1 MKFLLRI
8 ILFLF
13 LLITASCSK
22 IENSNI
28 SELDFIPL
36 ESDKIINI
44 NDLNVTKNIFEKN
57 QLISNLY
64 PNSKVVYNNLNLLSN
79 NFTKKGVL
87 SLSPFSKDETAYTF
101 ISRVEL
107 SDSIFNNGDFNRTY
121 QNFDIYTMKN
131 INKTIYK
138 TIIGDFY
145 ISSDNDIVLENII
158 RDHKTKN
165 KKINPDLLKASFKLL
180 WLLQLSHLTKT
191 LSIPEPRSINL
202 RSLLSQFFL

>member
-13 LLITASCSK
+13 LFITASCSK

-44 NDLNVTKNIFEKN
+44 NDLSITKNILEKN

-79 NFTKKGVL
+79 SFTKKGVL
-87 SLSPFSKDETAYTF
+87 SLSRFSKD
-101 ISRVEL
+101 
-107 SDSIFNNGDFNRTY
+107 
-121 QNFDIYTMKN
+121 
-131 INKTIYK
+131 
-138 TIIGDFY
+138 
-145 ISSDNDIVLENII
+145 
-158 RDHKTKN
+158 
-165 KKINPDLLKASFKLL
+165 
-180 WLLQLSHLTKT
+180 
-191 LSIPEPRSINL
+191 
-202 RSLLSQFFL
+202 

>member
-1 MKFLLRI
+1 MKFLVRV

-44 NDLNVTKNIFEKN
+44 NDLSVTKNILEKN

-79 NFTKKGVL
+79 SFTKKGVL
-87 SLSPFSKDETAYTF
+87 SLSPFSKNETAYTF

-107 SDSIFNNGDFNRTY
+107 GDSIFNNDDFNRTY
-121 QNFDIYTMKN
+121 QNFDIYSNKN
-131 INKTIYK
+131 INNTIYK
-138 TIIGDFY
+138 TIIGNFY
-145 ISSDNDIVLENII
+145 ISSDNDIILENII
-158 RDHKTKN
+158 RDYKTNN
-165 KKINPDLLKASFKLL
+165 KKTNPDLLKISKAIDRDDPF
-180 WLLQLSHLTKT
+180 
-191 LSIPEPRSINL
+191 N
-202 RSLLSQFFL
+202 FFIKSE